1 MKILN
6 FGSCNVDYVYSL
18 DHIVTVGETAS
29 VDGMEKFPGG
39 KGLNQSIAVAR
50 AGGQIWH
57 AGCIGQDGVF
67 LSELLAES
75 GVNTDYL
82 KQVDGPNGQ
91 AIIQVDK
98 NGENCIFIYHGSN
111 AMVDRPFVD
120 EVLSHFGEGDII
132 LLQNEISNVPYIIE
146 QASRKGM
153 QIVFNPSPFYEE
165 LKEMDLDRISYL
177 VLNEVEAKGFSGQD
191 DPQEIL
197 RYMRERYPRL
207 RVMLTL
213 GKGGCMYSDGREIL
227 YHPAYR
233 VEAVDTTAAGDTF
246 TGYFVAL
253 LAEGMPYAD
262 ILRYASAASALA
274 VSRKGA
280 APSIPTLAEVEAAIS
295 ALTPYEDGDE
305 SRASKQKKKILA
317 YIEGAL
323 SEATLGNLAREMG
336 YSLQYTGVL
345 IKRLMGVS
353 FSELL
358 QEKRCAAAANLLKKT
373 DLSVQEI
380 IHRVG
385 YKNESFFREIF
396 KARYGASPL
405 TYRKARK

>member
-75 GVNTDYL
+75 GVNTEYL

-111 AMVDRPFVD
+111 ALVDRPFVD
-120 EVLSHFGEGDII
+120 EVLSHFEAGDLL
-132 LLQNEISNVPYIIE
+132 LLQNEISEVPYIIE
-146 QASRKGM
+146 QASAKGM

-197 RYMRERYPRL
+197 RYMRERHPRL

-213 GKGGCMYSDGREIL
+213 GKGGCIYSEGEKTL

-246 TGYFVAL
+246 TGYFAAL
-253 LAEGMPYAD
+253 LAGGLPYAEV
-262 ILRYASAASALA
+262 LRYASMASGIA
-274 VSRKGA
+274 VSRRGA
-280 APSIPTLAEVEAAIS
+280 APSIPTLGEVERAAAEMI
-295 ALTPYEDGDE
+295 PYETIE
-305 SRASKQKKKILA
+305 EARAAKQQRKILA
-317 YIEGAL
+317 YMEAHL
-323 SEATLGNLAREMG
+323 FEATLNGLACEMG

-345 IKRLMGVS
+345 VKRLLGRS
-353 FSELL
+353 FSALL
-358 QEKRCAAAANLLKKT
+358 QERRCAEAANLLKKT

-380 IHRVG
+380 INRVG
-385 YKNESFFREIF
+385 YTNESFFRDIF
-396 KARYGASPL
+396 KKQYGVSPL
-405 TYRKARK
+405 SFRKEQK

>member
-57 AGCIGQDGVF
+57 AGCIGQDGIF

-82 KQVDGPNGQ
+82 KRVEGPNGQ

-111 AMVDRPFVD
+111 AMVDRFFVD
-120 EVLSHFGEGDII
+120 EVLSHFDAGDII
-132 LLQNEISNVPYIIE
+132 LLQNEISNLPYIIK

-191 DPQEIL
+191 DPQEML
-197 RYMRERYPRL
+197 RYMRERYPRV

-213 GKGGCMYSDGREIL
+213 GKGGCIYSEGEKTL
-227 YHPAYR
+227 HHPAYR
-233 VEAVDTTAAGDTF
+233 VETVDTTAAGDTF

-253 LAEGMPYAD
+253 LASGLPYED
-262 ILRYASAASALA
+262 ILRYASLASAIA

-280 APSIPTLAEVEAAIS
+280 APSIPIIKEVEAIAP
-295 ALTPYEDGDE
+295 ALVPYEEDSE
-305 SRASKQKKKILA
+305 NRASKQKKKILT
-317 YIEGAL
+317 YVESTL
-323 SEATLGNLAREMG
+323 SEATLNGLAHKMG

-345 IKRLMGVS
+345 VKRLMGVS

-358 QEKRCAAAANLLKKT
+358 QEKRCAAAAKLLKKT

-396 KARYGASPL
+396 KSRYGESPL
-405 TYRKARK
+405 TYRKKQK

>member
-50 AGGQIWH
+50 AGGEIWH
-57 AGCIGQDGVF
+57 AGCIGQDGAF
-67 LSELLAES
+67 LADLLAES

-82 KQVDGPNGQ
+82 KRVDGPSGQ

-111 AMVDRPFVD
+111 GMVDRPFVD
-120 EVLSHFGEGDII
+120 EVLSHFGEGDIL

-165 LKEMDLDRISYL
+165 LREMDLNRISYL
-177 VLNEVEAKGFSGQD
+177 VLNEVEAKGFSGQE
-191 DPQEIL
+191 DPQEFL
-197 RYMRERYPRL
+197 HYMRERYPRL

-213 GKGGCMYSDGREIL
+213 GKGGCMYCEGGEEL
-227 YHPAYR
+227 YHPAFR

-253 LAEGMPYAD
+253 LAGGMPYAD
-262 ILRYASAASALA
+262 ILRHASAASALA

-280 APSIPTLAEVEAAIS
+280 APSIPTLGEVEAAIS
-295 ALTPYEDGDE
+295 FLIPHEGGIQT
-305 SRASKQKKKILA
+305 RAAKQKKEILA
-317 YIEGAL
+317 YVENTLA
-323 SEATLGNLAREMG
+323 EATLGGLAREMG
-336 YSLQYTGVL
+336 YSLQYTGTLV
-345 IKRLMGVS
+345 KRLLGVS

-358 QEKRCAAAANLLKKT
+358 QERRCARAAKLLKKT

-380 IHRVG
+380 IHLVG

-396 KARYGASPL
+396 KERYGTSPL
-405 TYRKARK
+405 SYRKTNK

>member
-57 AGCIGQDGVF
+57 AGCIGQDGAF
-67 LSELLAES
+67 LADLLAGS
-75 GVNTDYL
+75 GVNIDYL
-82 KQVDGPNGQ
+82 KRVEGPNGQ

-165 LKEMDLDRISYL
+165 LREMDLDRISYL

-191 DPQEIL
+191 DPQEFL

-213 GKGGCMYSDGREIL
+213 GKGGCIYSEGKEDY

-233 VEAVDTTAAGDTF
+233 VESVDTTAAGDTF

-253 LAEGMPYAD
+253 LANGLPYTD
-262 ILRYASAASALA
+262 ILRYASMASGIA

-280 APSIPTLAEVEAAIS
+280 APSIPMLAEVEAA
-295 ALTPYEDGDE
+295 AATLLPYEAINE
-305 SRASKQKKKILA
+305 NRATKQKKKILS
-317 YIEGAL
+317 YIEDGL
-323 SEATLGNLAREMG
+323 PEATLDGLAREMG
-336 YSLQYTGVL
+336 YSLQYTGTL
-345 IKRLMGVS
+345 AKRLLGVS

-358 QEKRCAAAANLLKKT
+358 QEKRCAAAAKLLKKT

-396 KARYGASPL
+396 KAHYGASPL
-405 TYRKARK
+405 AYRKTNK